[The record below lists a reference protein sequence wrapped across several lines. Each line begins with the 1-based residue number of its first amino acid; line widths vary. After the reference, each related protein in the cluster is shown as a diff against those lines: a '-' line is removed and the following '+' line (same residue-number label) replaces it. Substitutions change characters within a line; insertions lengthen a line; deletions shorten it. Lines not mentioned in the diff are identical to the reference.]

1 MKLSA
6 QQIADVRD
14 TLGAS
19 PIPDEHPAMGQLQQA
34 FGDHTFYLHEQ
45 GLSAFFGPEEAEMP
59 DDQPKLMML
68 ATWSDGERTQLEG
81 IQPVPTGHVLPD
93 GEEGGAEESA

>member
-19 PIPDEHPAMGQLQQA
+19 PIPEEHPSLGQLQQA

-45 GLSAFFGPEEAEMP
+45 GLSAFFGSDEIQMPEGG
-59 DDQPKLMML
+59 PKLMML
-68 ATWSDGERTQLEG
+68 ATWTDGDRTQLEG
-81 IQPVPTGHVLPD
+81 IDPVPTGHVLPEAGQDD
-93 GEEGGAEESA
+93 GDGSS